1 MANKTNKYVQKS
13 SKSKSQKTA
22 ALQNNNT
29 LSQQDKINDI
39 YDWINSAKND
49 MKEIKQ
55 KLALLDNSVNSL
67 TRAIISNEDSNRTNI
82 EQLIDSISVL
92 VKTMVIEI
100 DDYSNE
106 R

>member
-1 MANKTNKYVQKS
+1 
-13 SKSKSQKTA
+13 
-22 ALQNNNT
+22 
-29 LSQQDKINDI
+29 
-39 YDWINSAKND
+39 

-67 TRAIISNEDSNRTNI
+67 TKAIISNEDSNRTNI

>member
-22 ALQNNNT
+22 ASQNNNT

-39 YDWINSAKND
+39 YDWINSSKND
-49 MKEIKQ
+49 MNEIKQ

-67 TRAIISNEDSNRTNI
+67 TKAIISNEDSNRTNI